1 MKFGALLMPP
11 TKVMQFERN
20 YPKPLQEKILA
31 NWERWGF
38 TNGGQ

>member
-1 MKFGALLMPP
+1 
-11 TKVMQFERN
+11 MQFERN

-38 TNGGQ
+38 TNEAQ